1 VHKLQI
7 TKLWNEAYFTPVSD
21 PAYRLSDIQLSM
33 AKTIHYNLLQVMKLF
48 PDNRFYRDM
57 GLLLAADRT
66 AYEKQGRVIPETS
79 DLAFGEPVALS
90 QPANRRVFGREYSF
104 SVGALQVT
112 TEGPASLFDIFK
124 TAVVMAREG
133 RRARFGDIAYYAGG
147 ALAEPAACFSNSR
160 YFYYDS
166 LFLRRFFRVSYT
178 ASYNGGV
185 TVNPYLVNKDLTTGA
200 AVKQAAKSEPEED
213 DED

>member
-1 VHKLQI
+1 VNKIQI
-7 TKLWNEAYFTPVSD
+7 TKLWNEAYFTPASD

-48 PDNRFYRDM
+48 PDNSFYRDM
-57 GLLLAADRT
+57 GLMLDKDRADAALT
-66 AYEKQGRVIPETS
+66 GRVIPETS
-79 DLAFGEPVALS
+79 DLAFGGPVALF
-90 QPANRRVFGREYSF
+90 QPANLRVFGRVYSF
-104 SVGALQVT
+104 SVGALQLT
-112 TEGPASLFDIFK
+112 TEGPASMFDIFK

-133 RRARFGDIAYYAGG
+133 RKARFGDIAYYAGG
-147 ALAEPAACFSNSR
+147 ALAEPAVCFSNSR

-178 ASYNGGV
+178 TSYNGGV
-185 TVNPYLVNKDLTTGA
+185 TINQYLVNKDLTPSA
-200 AVKQAAKSEPEED
+200 AVKQAKPEPEED